1 MANAVTVV
9 VPEEHV
15 ARLQRLGEAAV
26 WIEVGVVTDLAD
38 APPDR
43 PIVIIGD
50 PEAAIPDSVAHVIR
64 ANTPDDQIQALIAGV
79 ATGSALAAATPP
91 ATPQSSQDARR
102 AQAAFTAS
110 RKLAS
115 ATDLASTEAIAVEA
129 IQELLDVERGHCLFF
144 DGDSGALWSEA
155 KQRADRD
162 DRRAVAGMVGWSART
177 GLPCAAA
184 IASDDPRHVSAID
197 DPDGDPADQILVQPI
212 LGADARV
219 HAVLVAVRRARRA
232 PLGAT
237 GAAILTRFAALA
249 APLLDQL
256 STHVEGQEILASE
269 APDGPFREEAI
280 VAAGPQKWGD
290 VLRLA
295 PRWLT
300 WSYWIFVVL
309 LAASLAFVWLGTVNT
324 YSTGAAV
331 VRSTARTSIAARTAG
346 NVTTV
351 EVAPGDRV
359 EPGKVVARIDDVDQ
373 RATADRLDRELETA
387 LRNHMLDPG
396 DGVADSSLRALRL
409 QLAQARTA
417 LDERAIRA
425 TTSGTISDLRV
436 RPGQHVEPG
445 DIAASIVDGRGGLDV
460 IALMPG
466 EDRPQL
472 APGMALRLELTGYRY
487 AYQILSIDSVSP
499 DVMSPVEARRV
510 LGAEVADGLQLGG
523 PVVLVHG
530 KLARTQF
537 EDIDGRSF
545 SYHDGMVGTAEVQ
558 VRSERILYAIVPG
571 MRRL

>member
-9 VPEEHV
+9 APEEHI
-15 ARLQRLGEAAV
+15 ARLSRLGETAV
-26 WIEVGVVTDLAD
+26 WIDVVVVGDLA
-38 APPDR
+38 AAQADR
-43 PIVIIGD
+43 PIIVIGD
-50 PEAAIPDSVAHVIR
+50 PEAPVPANVAHVIR
-64 ANTPDDQIQALIAGV
+64 ASAPDDQLQALFASV
-79 ATGSALAAATPP
+79 ATGSAVAAAAPP
-91 ATPQSSQDARR
+91 ATPQSSEDARR

-110 RKLAS
+110 RKLAA
-115 ATDLASTEAIAVEA
+115 ATDLSSTEAIAVEA
-129 IQELLDVERGHCLFF
+129 IQELLDVERAYCLFF
-144 DGDSGALWSEA
+144 EGESGALWSEA
-155 KQRADRD
+155 KQRADAD
-162 DRRAVAGMVGWSART
+162 DRRATGGMAGWSART
-177 GLPCAAA
+177 GLACGAA
-184 IASDDPRHVSAID
+184 IASDDPRHLAAID

-232 PLGAT
+232 PLGA
-237 GAAILTRFAALA
+237 GAAAILARFAALA

-256 STHVEGQEILASE
+256 STHVEGQEILNAE
-269 APDGPFREEAI
+269 APGGPFRDEAL

-309 LAASLAFVWLGTVNT
+309 LLGSLAFVWLGTVNT
-324 YSTGAAV
+324 YSTGPAV
-331 VRSTARTSIAARTAG
+331 VRSTARTSITARTAG
-346 NVTTV
+346 NVTSV
-351 EVAPGDRV
+351 EVAPGEKV
-359 EPGKVVARIDDVDQ
+359 EPGKIVARIDDVDQ
-373 RATADRLDRELETA
+373 RQAADRLDRELETA

-396 DGVADSSLRALRL
+396 DAVADSSLRALRL

-425 TTSGTISDLRV
+425 TTAGTISDLRV

-445 DIAASIVDGRGGLDV
+445 DIAASIVDGHGGLDV

-472 APGMALRLELTGYRY
+472 APGMSLRLELTGYRY
-487 AYQILSIDSVSP
+487 AYQLVAIDSVSP
-499 DVMSPVEARRV
+499 DVMSPAEAKRV
-510 LGAEVADGLQLGG
+510 LGVEVADGLQLGG

-530 KLARTQF
+530 KLARPQF
-537 EDIDGRSF
+537 EDSDGRSF
-545 SYHDGMVGTAEVQ
+545 SYHDGMVGIGEVQ
-558 VRSERILYAIVPG
+558 VRSERILFAIVPG